1 MGVRFGIQHI
11 PQRPPE
17 PWLNYLYEFID
28 LKSRLLE
35 HVLVIRLAH
44 ATTGGTLIDAANQLG
59 IPRLAA
65 DNALR
70 VTHRALAA
78 TSRHKAF
85 DHAVGNL
92 IEHLDTTAG
101 LTDHGRRRDALRT
114 WEIPPGQWQ
123 ELIDGLPGQL
133 IKNRLVPHTHW
144 GDGKRRLASTWAW
157 TELTHGDHIYAPAVR
172 PDLHATRPGGEDVHY
187 VHTRWQHLLR
197 PSPYGHFRQLRDRL
211 DPFIRQLGEHIDN
224 AQSPRQ

>member
-1 MGVRFGIQHI
+1 VAASSVNVRAWRG
-11 PQRPPE
+11 
-17 PWLNYLYEFID
+17 
-28 LKSRLLE
+28 
-35 HVLVIRLAH
+35 
-44 ATTGGTLIDAANQLG
+44 
-59 IPRLAA
+59 
-65 DNALR
+65 
-70 VTHRALAA
+70 
-78 TSRHKAF
+78 
-85 DHAVGNL
+85 
-92 IEHLDTTAG
+92 
-101 LTDHGRRRDALRT
+101 RDALRT

-133 IKNRLVPHTHW
+133 IQNRLVPHTHW

-187 VHTRWQHLLR
+187 VHTRWWHLLR

-224 AQSPRQ
+224 THLSHQ